1 MENCVKKYETDE
13 LEVFW
18 KPDICQHSGKCTG
31 TLPSVFD
38 ISKKPRIELSKA
50 TTKDITNTIDI
61 CPSGALSYRL
71 KNK

>member
-31 TLPSVFD
+31 TLPSVFED
-38 ISKKPRIELSKA
+38 RKSVV
-50 TTKDITNTIDI
+50 
-61 CPSGALSYRL
+61 
-71 KNK
+71 